1 MIDVRW
7 LRNHP
12 DALRDALEKR
22 GESADVDRLVALD
35 EEHRRLLVESERL
48 KAERNTRSKEIGSLI
63 QSGKA
68 DEAEALKAEMR
79 EVGDRIDSLDEQ
91 ADAHKDTLDALLLEI
106 PNVPHESV
114 PSGGPE
120 NNEIVRTWGEPRAFD
135 FEPRAHWD
143 LGPELG
149 ILEFDRATKIAGS
162 GFVGLVGDGAALGRA
177 LISFMLETHRA
188 NGYLEIAPP
197 YLVNPETATAT
208 GHLPKFG
215 DQLYHAEVDDLYLIP
230 TAEVPIMG
238 WHRDEILEADDLPRR
253 YVAYT
258 PCFRREAGAHGRET
272 RGLIRVHQ
280 FDKVELFKIVEPDD
294 SYAELE
300 SLTTDAE
307 AILQALELPYRTVLL
322 AAGDMGNAAA
332 KTYDLEVWSPGC
344 EMWLEDS
351 SCSNCEE
358 YQARRAMVRA
368 KPEEGGSTYFPH
380 TLNGSGLALAR
391 TVVAIL
397 ENYQNADG
405 TVTIPDVLRSY
416 MGGRERIEPRS

>member
-1 MIDVRW
+1 MIDVRL
-7 LRNHP
+7 LRSDP
-12 DALRDALEKR
+12 DAVGAALEKR
-22 GESADVDRLVALD
+22 DDPADLDRLVALD

-63 QSGKA
+63 QSGET
-68 DEAEALKAEMR
+68 DRAEALKAEMR
-79 EVGDRIDSLDEQ
+79 EVADRIKSLDEQ

-106 PNVPHESV
+106 PNLPHESV
-114 PSGGPE
+114 PAGGPE
-120 NNEIVRTWGEPRAFD
+120 NNRIVREWGEPRSFD
-135 FEPRAHWD
+135 FEPKAHWD

-149 ILEFDRATKIAGS
+149 VLEFDRAVKVAGS
-162 GFVGLVGDGAALGRA
+162 GFVGLVGDGAALARA
-177 LISFMLETHRA
+177 LISFMLETHRS
-188 NGYLEIAPP
+188 NGYLEVAPP

-208 GHLPKFG
+208 GHLPKFA
-215 DQLYHAEVDDLYLIP
+215 DQLYHVEGDDLYLIP

-238 WHRDEILEADDLPRR
+238 WHRDEILDPAELPLR

-280 FDKVELFKIVEPDD
+280 FDKVELFRIVEPDG
-294 SYAELE
+294 SYDELE
-300 SLTTDAE
+300 SLTVDAE
-307 AILQALELPYRTVLL
+307 AILRALELPYRTVLL

-332 KTYDLEVWSPGC
+332 KTYDLEVWAPGC

-358 YQARRAMVRA
+358 YQARRAMLRVRSGD
-368 KPEEGGSTYFPH
+368 GGGTYHPH

-397 ENYQNADG
+397 ENYQNPDG
-405 TVTIPDVLRSY
+405 TVTIPAALRPY
-416 MGGRERIEPRS
+416 MGGRDRIEPRP